1 MRVTNIHGPGV
12 VRIDDQPQPACG
24 PTDTVVAVKACG
36 ICGSDLTY
44 LHFGGMPVGGRC
56 PMPLGHEPAGEVVE
70 IGGEVR
76 GIEPGMRVT
85 FNPCFDEMDMIGN
98 GGSQGALSDRVVIRD
113 AALGHNLFPVPDEI
127 PYEVAALTEPLSVAL
142 HAANRSQAGPD
153 HSVVVFG
160 AGPIG
165 TGIVGWLKLRGVG
178 HVTSVDLSPAR
189 LELASSVGADATI
202 VGSDDVVARLR
213 ELHGTAHV
221 LGAPVAA
228 TDIWIDAAGSSQV
241 FDTIMRGAR
250 THATAVVV
258 GVHKHPVQ
266 LDLVT
271 LLMKELTLTASM
283 AYPTEFGDVAG
294 ALATHWRTFA
304 PMVTDILPLDR
315 VVDALAL
322 AGSGDVR
329 GKVMI
334 TL

>member
-1 MRVTNIHGPGV
+1 M
-12 VRIDDQPQPACG
+12 
-24 PTDTVVAVKACG
+24 
-36 ICGSDLTY
+36 
-44 LHFGGMPVGGRC
+44 
-56 PMPLGHEPAGEVVE
+56 
-70 IGGEVR
+70 
-76 GIEPGMRVT
+76 
-85 FNPCFDEMDMIGN
+85 
-98 GGSQGALSDRVVIRD
+98 
-113 AALGHNLFPVPDEI
+113 
-127 PYEVAALTEPLSVAL
+127 
-142 HAANRSQAGPD
+142 
-153 HSVVVFG
+153 
-160 AGPIG
+160 
-165 TGIVGWLKLRGVG
+165 
-178 HVTSVDLSPAR
+178 DLSPAR